1 MKMHMKRLSEIS
13 RTLPF
18 YSIVWGVF
26 LIIVCQNIFSN
37 GMFLDGL
44 IYSAVSKNLSH
55 GIGTFWNLHFTET
68 FMSDFHEHP
77 PLAFGLQSIFF
88 TFFGES
94 RFVDKAY
101 SIFTV
106 IIVAFIIVKIWQ
118 ALNLKYGWLPLFLW
132 LITPTVFWSSYNN
145 LLENTLTIFTSLS
158 VLFYLKGHG
167 NKNYFFIVMSGI
179 MLALGFLTKGFV
191 AFFPWTIPFL
201 LYIFLKKISFGR
213 MILDSASLIIFSLL
227 PLLVLILFFPA
238 IKESLFK
245 YIDKQ
250 VIGSI
255 KNVVTVDSRFDIVKR
270 LCSEIIFPAALGIIF
285 LLWGR
290 IRTSTTIF
298 LKENSR
304 KSLVFISLGLTGVF
318 PIMVSLKQSGFYIL
332 PAYPFFAVGISIL
345 IYPLLD
351 SLFTKMN
358 YESKGFIIFKWIA
371 YGLFVTGLLLSISF
385 SDHFSRDKNRI
396 KDMNIILTTIPRGS
410 IINIKSEMFTD
421 WALHAYL
428 ARFKDVSLDAD
439 LKSGRDYLLIK
450 NEYYSD
456 TLSKNYSLVNL
467 NTSDFKLFKKITR

>member
-1 MKMHMKRLSEIS
+1 MKRLSEIY
-13 RTLPF
+13 RALPF
-18 YSIVWGVF
+18 YFFVGGVF

-44 IYSAVSKNLSH
+44 IYSAVSKNLSN

-118 ALNLKYGWLPLFLW
+118 ILNYKHGWLPLFLW

-158 VLFYLKGHG
+158 ILFYLKGYASR
-167 NKNYFFIVMSGI
+167 NYLFIVLSGI
-179 MLALGFLTKGFV
+179 MLTLGFLTKGFV
-191 AFFPWTIPFL
+191 AFFPWTFPFL
-201 LYIFLKKISFGR
+201 LWIFLKRNSFGR
-213 MILDSASLIIFSLL
+213 MILDSTGLMIFSLL
-227 PLLVLILFFPA
+227 PLLLLILMFPVV
-238 IKESLFK
+238 KESLFK
-245 YIDKQ
+245 YINNQ

-255 KNVVTVDSRFDIVKR
+255 KSVVTVDSRIDIVKR
-270 LCSEIIFPAALGIIF
+270 LCSEVIFPAALGIIF
-285 LLWGR
+285 LLWGWL
-290 IRTSTTIF
+290 RTSTTLF
-298 LKENSR
+298 LRDNSR
-304 KSLVFISLGLTGVF
+304 KSLVFVSLGLTGVL
-318 PIMVSLKQSGFYIL
+318 PIMISLKQSGFYIL
-332 PAYPFFAVGISIL
+332 STYPFFAIGISIM

-351 SLFTKMN
+351 SLFIKMN
-358 YESKGFIIFKWIA
+358 YESKGFVMFKWIA
-371 YGLFVTGLLLSISF
+371 YGLFISGLILSITF
-385 SDHFSRDKNRI
+385 SDHFSRDKNKIR
-396 KDMNIILTTIPRGS
+396 DMDTILTVVPRGS
-410 IINIKSEMFTD
+410 IINIKPEMFTD

-428 ARFKDVSLDAD
+428 GRFKDISLDPD
-439 LKSGRDYLLIK
+439 LKTGREYLLIK

-456 TLSKNYSLVNL
+456 TLNKNYSIVNL
-467 NTSDFKLFKKITR
+467 NTEDFKLFKKISR

>member
-1 MKMHMKRLSEIS
+1 MKRLSEIS

-18 YSIVWGVF
+18 YSLVCGVF

-77 PLAFGLQSIFF
+77 PLAFGLQSIFY
-88 TFFGES
+88 TLFGES

-118 ALNLKYGWLPLFLW
+118 TFNLKYGWLPLFLW

-158 VLFYLKGHG
+158 VLFYLKGHE
-167 NKNYFFIVMSGI
+167 NKNYLFVVMSGI
-179 MLALGFLTKGFV
+179 MLAMGFLTKGFV
-191 AFFPWTIPFL
+191 AFFPWTLPFL
-201 LYIFLKKISFGR
+201 LWIFLKRISFGR
-213 MILDSASLIIFSLL
+213 MVLDSGGLIIFSLI
-227 PLLVLILFFPA
+227 PLVLLILLFPV
-238 IKESLFK
+238 IKESLLK
-245 YIDKQ
+245 YIDNQ

-255 KNVVTVDSRFDIVKR
+255 KNVVTVKSRFDIVMR

-290 IRTSTTIF
+290 LRTSITLF

-304 KSLVFISLGLTGVF
+304 KSMVFISLGLTGVI
-318 PIMVSLKQSGFYIL
+318 PIMVSMKQSGFYIL
-332 PAYPFFAVGISIL
+332 PAYPFFAIAISIL

-351 SLFTKMN
+351 SLIIKMN
-358 YESKGFIIFKWIA
+358 YESKGFIMFKWLA
-371 YGLFVTGLLLSISF
+371 YGIFISGLLLSISF
-385 SDHFSRDKNRI
+385 SDHFSRDKSRI
-396 KDMNIILTTIPRGS
+396 KDMNTILTAIPGGS
-410 IINIKSEMFTD
+410 IINIKPEMFTD
-421 WALHAYL
+421 WALHAYFD
-428 ARFKDVSLDAD
+428 RFKDISLDQD
-439 LKSGRDYLLIK
+439 LKTGRDYLLIK

-456 TLSKNYSLVNL
+456 TLNKNYSLVNL
-467 NTSDFKLFKKITR
+467 NTSDFKLFKKISR

>member
-1 MKMHMKRLSEIS
+1 MKKLSEIS

-44 IYSAVSKNLSH
+44 IYSTVSKNLSN
-55 GIGTFWNLHFTET
+55 GVGTFWNLHFTKT

-77 PLAFGLQSIFF
+77 PLAFGIQSLFY

-94 RFVDKAY
+94 RYVDKAY

-106 IIVAFIIVKIWQ
+106 IIVAFIIVKIWKT
-118 ALNLKYGWLPLFLW
+118 LNYKHGWLPLLLW
-132 LITPTVFWSSYNN
+132 LITPTVFWTSYNN

-158 VLFYLKGHG
+158 VLFYLIGYGDRK
-167 NKNYFFIVMSGI
+167 FLFIILSGF
-179 MLALGFLTKGFV
+179 MLTLGFLTKGFV
-191 AFFPWTIPFL
+191 SFFPWTFPFL
-201 LYIFLKKISFGR
+201 LWIFLKRISLGK
-213 MILDSASLIIFSLL
+213 MIIHSACVIMFSLL
-227 PLLVLILFFPA
+227 PLVILVLMFPVV
-238 IKESLFK
+238 KESLFK
-245 YIDKQ
+245 YIDNQ

-255 KNVVTVDSRFDIVKR
+255 KSVVTVDSRIDIVKR
-270 LCSEIIFPAALGIIF
+270 LCSEVIFPAALGIIF

-290 IRTSTTIF
+290 IRTSATIF
-298 LKENSR
+298 FKENTL
-304 KSLVFISLGLTGVF
+304 KSLVFISLGLTGVL

-332 PAYPFFAVGISIL
+332 PAYPFFAIGISIL

-351 SLFTKMN
+351 SLFIKMN
-358 YESKGFIIFKWIA
+358 YESKGFIMFKWIA
-371 YGLFVTGLLLSISF
+371 YGLFISGLILSITF
-385 SDHFSRDKNRI
+385 SDHFSRDKNKI
-396 KDMNIILTTIPRGS
+396 QDMNMILTVVPRGS
-410 IINIKSEMFTD
+410 IINIKPEMFTD

-439 LKSGRDYLLIK
+439 LKSGRGYLLIK

-456 TLSKNYSLVNL
+456 TLNMNYTVVNL
-467 NTSDFKLFKKITR
+467 NTTDFKLLKKIDR